1 MITKQFTYKGKT
13 LDELKKMN
21 FNELIKILPSRQRRT
36 LERGYTD
43 AQKKLLEK
51 IKKFKEINKEGKS
64 RKILKTHCRGLI
76 VLPDMVGITIY
87 VYSGKSFEPVIIV
100 EEMIGHYLGEFVDSR
115 RRILHSSP
123 GVGATKSSSGAKKK

>member
-1 MITKQFTYKGKT
+1 MINKQFTYKGKT

-21 FNELIKILPSRQRRT
+21 FNDLIKILPSRQRRT

-51 IKKFKEINKEGKS
+51 IKKVKDGKY
-64 RKILKTHCRGLI
+64 RKIIKTHCRGLI
-76 VLPDMVGITIY
+76 VLPDMVGLTIY
-87 VYSGKSFEPVIIV
+87 VYSGKSFEPVMIV

-115 RRILHSSP
+115 KRILHSSP
-123 GVGATKSSSGAKKK
+123 GVGATKSSSGSKKK